1 MKIVPAVL
9 ANNIDDFELR
19 IQQAEGFAEY
29 IQIDLMDGVF
39 VPTQSFPSEKIN
51 SLKTSLSFEVHL
63 MVKHP
68 LAYFSHID
76 TPHLNKVIFHVESE
90 VKHEELIKKI
100 HERGLKAGLA
110 INPETGIE
118 KFKHLADD
126 IDTLMFLTVDP
137 CCYGNPFKPEVLKK
151 ISKARQIYQEKIIG
165 VDGGVSLD
173 NLKSF
178 FNIGVDYVCV
188 GSKIFLTGN
197 PEENFRFFTKKA
209 AELSFDI

>member
-1 MKIVPAVL
+1 MKIIPAVL
-9 ANNIDDFELR
+9 ANTIDDFEVR

-29 IQIDLMDGVF
+29 IQIDLMDGIF
-39 VPTQSFPSEKIN
+39 VPSQSFTSEKIN
-51 SLKTSLSFEVHL
+51 SLKTSLSFEIHL

-68 LAYFSHID
+68 AAYFSRID
-76 TPHLNKVIFHVESE
+76 TPHLKKVIFHVESE
-90 VKHEELIKKI
+90 VKHREFIQTI
-100 HERGLKAGLA
+100 HERGFKAGLA
-110 INPETGIE
+110 INPETEIE
-118 KFKHLADD
+118 TFRDMADD

-151 ISKARQIYQEKIIG
+151 ISKTRQIFKEKVIG
-165 VDGGVSLD
+165 VDGGVSLN

-188 GSKIFLTGN
+188 GSRIFLTGN
-197 PEENFRFFTKKA
+197 PEENYRLFTKRA

>member
-9 ANNIDDFELR
+9 ANNIDEFELR

-39 VPTQSFPSEKIN
+39 VPTQSFPSEKIS

-68 LAYFSHID
+68 LAYFSRID
-76 TPHLNKVIFHVESE
+76 TPHLKKVIFHVESD
-90 VKHEELIKKI
+90 VKHKELIQNI

-110 INPETGIE
+110 INPETDIE
-118 KFKHLADD
+118 TFKDLVDD
-126 IDTLMFLTVDP
+126 IDTLMFLTVNP
-137 CCYGNPFKPEVLKK
+137 CCYGNPFKPDVLKK
-151 ISKARQIYQEKIIG
+151 ISKARQIFKEKVIG
-165 VDGGVSLD
+165 ADGGVSLD

-188 GSKIFLTGN
+188 GSRIFLSGN
-197 PEENFRFFTKKA
+197 AEENYRLFTKRA